1 MLNNSTVTKQL
12 AAKRPAREITWKQL
26 EVGRPVTL
34 TIFLT
39 RNTMTST
46 LEGQA
51 WRVAFSER
59 NDVIILNAGTGTRQR
74 HCCHFHV
81 NSL

>member
-26 EVGRPVTL
+26 EVGRPVTEIIL
-34 TIFLT
+34 I
-39 RNTMTST
+39 RNTITNT

-51 WRVAFSER
+51 CRVAFSER
-59 NDVIILNAGTGTRQR
+59 NDVTILNAGTGTKQLKAWRSWE
-74 HCCHFHV
+74 CK
-81 NSL
+81 N